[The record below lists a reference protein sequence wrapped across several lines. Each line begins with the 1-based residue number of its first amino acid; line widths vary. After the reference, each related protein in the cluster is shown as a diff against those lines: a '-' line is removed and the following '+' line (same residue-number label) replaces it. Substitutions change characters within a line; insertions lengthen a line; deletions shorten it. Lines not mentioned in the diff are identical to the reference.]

1 MDKLDGGYNLI
12 FIYLLSAL
20 AGNVYETVMFLF
32 RRRKF
37 VFSNGSITTPFNF
50 VYGIGAVAICA
61 STIWVSDH
69 WWAVMLSGALLGGI
83 VEYVL
88 SFLEE
93 KILHTRTWDY
103 RYMKFNVN
111 GRTGLLPI
119 AVWGALSLLVLYGV
133 YFPLVRHIV
142 EPYFLSTPSRAQ
154 TYHTVLIV
162 LICYCAFDLL
172 LTTFVV
178 MRYQR
183 RNNGVPARNGFIRV
197 VDKVFNDRYMERH
210 FENTKVVK
218 KTDETPQP
226 DADMPEGEPFDDAEP
241 QIQEN

>member
-83 VEYVL
+83 VEYIL

-154 TYHTVLIV
+154 TYHTVLTV

-197 VDKVFNDRYMERH
+197 IDKVFNDRYMERH

-226 DADMPEGEPFDDAEP
+226 CAETPEVETFDEAEP

>member
-83 VEYVL
+83 VEYIL

-133 YFPLVRHIV
+133 YFPLVKHIV

-197 VDKVFNDRYMERH
+197 IDKVFNDRYMERH

>member
-83 VEYVL
+83 VEYIL

-133 YFPLVRHIV
+133 YFPLVRHVV

-183 RNNGVPARNGFIRV
+183 RNNGVPAKNGFIRV
-197 VDKVFNDRYMERH
+197 VDKVFNDHYMERH

-226 DADMPEGEPFDDAEP
+226 DADMPEAEPFDDAEP

>member
-83 VEYVL
+83 VEYIL

-197 VDKVFNDRYMERH
+197 IDKVFNDRYMERH

>member
-83 VEYVL
+83 VEYIL

-197 VDKVFNDRYMERH
+197 IDKVFNDRYMERH

-218 KTDETPQP
+218 KADETPQP
-226 DADMPEGEPFDDAEP
+226 DAETPDAETFDETEP

>member
-83 VEYVL
+83 VEYIL

-142 EPYFLSTPSRAQ
+142 EPYFLSTPSHAQ
-154 TYHTVLIV
+154 TYHTVLTV

-183 RNNGVPARNGFIRV
+183 RNNGVPAKNGFIRV
-197 VDKVFNDRYMERH
+197 IDKVFNDRYMERH

-226 DADMPEGEPFDDAEP
+226 DAATPDAETFDEAEP
-241 QIQEN
+241 QVQEN

>member
-83 VEYVL
+83 VEYIL

-142 EPYFLSTPSRAQ
+142 EPYFLSTPSHAQ
-154 TYHTVLIV
+154 TYHTVLTV

-197 VDKVFNDRYMERH
+197 IDKVFNDRYMERH

-226 DADMPEGEPFDDAEP
+226 DAETPDAETFDEAEP

>member
-83 VEYVL
+83 VEYIL

-142 EPYFLSTPSRAQ
+142 EPYFLSAPSRAQ
-154 TYHTVLIV
+154 TYHTVLTV

-183 RNNGVPARNGFIRV
+183 RNNGVPAKNGFIRV

-226 DADMPEGEPFDDAEP
+226 DAETFDEAEP

>member
-12 FIYLLSAL
+12 FMYLVSAL
-20 AGNVYETVMFLF
+20 AGNIYETIMFLF
-32 RRRKF
+32 RRHKF

-61 STIWVSDH
+61 STIWLAKY

-83 VEYVL
+83 VEYIL
-88 SFLEE
+88 SFFEE
-93 KILHTRTWDY
+93 KLLHTRTWDY
-103 RYMKFNVN
+103 HYMKFNIN

-133 YFPLVRHIV
+133 YLPLMNYVV
-142 EPYFLSTPSRAQ
+142 EPLFLADAASAKI
-154 TYHTVLIV
+154 YHIVLIV
-162 LICYCAFDLL
+162 MICYCACDLAF
-172 LTTFVV
+172 TTFVV

-183 RNNGVPARNGFIRV
+183 RNNGVPAKNGFISV
-197 VDKVFNDRYMERH
+197 IDKVFDDRYMARH

-218 KTDETPQP
+218 KTVTEEIPET
-226 DADMPEGEPFDDAEP
+226 EE
-241 QIQEN
+241 ENSAIA